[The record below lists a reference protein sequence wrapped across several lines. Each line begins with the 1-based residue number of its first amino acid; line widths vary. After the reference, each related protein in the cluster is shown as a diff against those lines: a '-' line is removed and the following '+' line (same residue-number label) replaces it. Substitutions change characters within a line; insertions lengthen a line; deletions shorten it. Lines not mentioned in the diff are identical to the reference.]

1 VNCPPALPDGVGG
14 GGGAGLEVLGDGA
27 AEVEDGA
34 AEEVVGVGA
43 GAGGAEDGGAGA
55 VVGPGPSAEAITQC
69 SESAQAQIVPAA
81 TAWKSACPKLQMAK
95 CEPSEL
101 HTRAPSVLQVL
112 PDRVAKLLAGS
123 TL

>member
-1 VNCPPALPDGVGG
+1 VNWPPALPEGDG
-14 GGGAGLEVLGDGA
+14 GGGAAAVEVFGGGAA

-34 AEEVVGVGA
+34 GEEVVGT
-43 GAGGAEDGGAGA
+43 GAGGPEDGGAGA
-55 VVGPGPSAEAITQC
+55 VVGAGPSAEAITQF
-69 SESAQAQIVPAA
+69 SGPEQAQIVPAA
-81 TAWKSACPKLQMAK
+81 TAWKSACPKLQMAN

-112 PDRVAKLLAGS
+112 PDRLAKLLAGL